1 MWHVTCDMWHVT
13 HGPGPWESGPCP
25 LDWRTTIPS
34 NVDLVFFPTILT
46 YVIMLENCQ
55 NKILVYGCSPIQGKK
70 FYPGW
75 NLMNPGSQSETYRLN
90 ELISDEAVYRTAPA
104 TPGLLINTKVWDSY
118 IWSQFTFSP
127 AQNPGWLGQNY
138 IIVWAQCRNIQISAV
153 CFHCW
158 ISCFFGNI
166 WHCPSLSPCHPN
178 LNYRSPFYR
187 IVLSTLYMYTFKCI

>member
-1 MWHVTCDMWHVT
+1 MSKKKKKLWHVTHDMWHVTCDMWHVT

-55 NKILVYGCSPIQGKK
+55 NKILVYGCSPIQWKK

-90 ELISDEAVYRTAPA
+90 ELISDKAVSRTAPA
-104 TPGLLINTKVWDSY
+104 TPGLQIMNQLMTKLFEEETLALAGSANNILRWFANWFV
-118 IWSQFTFSP
+118 FFS
-127 AQNPGWLGQNY
+127 
-138 IIVWAQCRNIQISAV
+138 
-153 CFHCW
+153 
-158 ISCFFGNI
+158 
-166 WHCPSLSPCHPN
+166 CH
-178 LNYRSPFYR
+178 L
-187 IVLSTLYMYTFKCI
+187 